1 MTFICVSIFVE
12 DVVTAAADGE
22 AARAVG
28 ADLIEWRVDSVA
40 DDIALVERLVRD
52 SPLPCIVTCRGREE
66 GGEYGGDEPQRLA
79 LLEHVG
85 LHARPRFL
93 DVELAAFE
101 RSANL
106 RQKVKLAIRHPEQLR
121 ELDSTLILSS
131 HDFTGRPVDLLRRVE
146 RMAGEPACGVIKV
159 AWMARS
165 VRDNLEAFEILRAR
179 HKPTIALC
187 MGPMG
192 LMSRVLAPKFGALL
206 TFASLRPAGAT
217 APGQPTVE
225 ELVQGYRFR
234 RVDADTRVYGVIGW
248 PVEHSHSPAIHNA
261 AFERTKFNGVYLP
274 LPVAPDEIA
283 FRTTLEALL
292 DDKPLTFR
300 GASVTIPHKTH
311 LLEFVRGRGGQ
322 VEESAE
328 VAGAA
333 NTLIVLDDGSLE
345 ARNTDVPGIVESVAA
360 ALGTEAGELKT
371 RRIAVIGAGGMA
383 RAAIAGFARLGC
395 TVLIHHRD
403 FDKARRLSDEFTARL
418 SEQDRCGKVIAS
430 RIEKVCASCCDVLIN
445 ATPVGM
451 AGGPAPNG
459 LPFPLVGGSDGAW
472 SHSTLIVESVYAPPM
487 TPLLDLARRRGVR
500 ALGGFDLLRRQAFH
514 QFRAWTGHDLNFE
527 DFLACLPDLERS
539 EAEM

>member
-1 MTFICVSIFVE
+1 MLMTFICVSIFVE

-22 AARAVG
+22 AARAAG
-28 ADLIEWRVDSVA
+28 ADLIEWRVDTVA

-66 GGEYGGDEPQRLA
+66 GGEYGGDEPQGLA

-93 DVELAAFE
+93 DVELAAFA

-121 ELDSTLILSS
+121 ELDSTLILSI

-206 TFASLRPAGAT
+206 TFASLRPGGAT

-225 ELVQGYRFR
+225 ELVQGFRFR
-234 RVDADTRVYGVIGW
+234 RIGPDTRVFGVIGW
-248 PVEHSHSPAIHNA
+248 PVEHSRSPAIHNA
-261 AFERTKFNGVYLP
+261 AFERIDFDGVYLP

-292 DDKPLTFR
+292 ADSALTFR

-311 LLEFVRGRGGQ
+311 LLEFVRKRGGRIDEAAQ
-322 VEESAE
+322 A
-328 VAGAA
+328 AGAA
-333 NTLIVLDDGSLE
+333 NTLVVGEDGRLQ
-345 ARNTDVPGIVESVAA
+345 ACNTDVSGIVASVAA
-360 ALGTEAGELKT
+360 ALDVDEKRLSD
-371 RRIAVIGAGGMA
+371 RRLAVIGAGGMA
-383 RAAIAGFARLGC
+383 RAAIAGFARLGG
-395 TVLIHHRD
+395 TIVIHHRD
-403 FDKARRLSDEFTARL
+403 FGKAQRLAEEFAGRAKVSGWSAKIVAARL
-418 SEQDRCGKVIAS
+418 
-430 RIEKVCASCCDVLIN
+430 EKVCASCCDIIIN

-451 AGGPAPNG
+451 VGGPDPEG
-459 LPFPLVGGSDGAW
+459 LPFPMDNAAQGIPRWSNQTLVVD
-472 SHSTLIVESVYAPPM
+472 TVYAPAL
-487 TPLLDLARRRGVR
+487 TPLLRFAAAHG
-500 ALGGFDLLRRQAFH
+500 AATLGGADLLLRQAFG
-514 QFRAWTGHDLNFE
+514 QFERWTGGGLTFE
-527 DFLACLPDLERS
+527 QFARTARP
-539 EAEM
+539 AG

>member
-1 MTFICVSIFVE
+1 MLMTFICVSIFVE

-22 AARAVG
+22 AARAAG

-93 DVELAAFE
+93 DVELAAFA

-131 HDFTGRPVDLLRRVE
+131 HDFTGRPIDLLRRVE

-225 ELVQGYRFR
+225 ELVNGYRFR
-234 RVDADTRVYGVIGW
+234 RIGPDTRVFGVIGW
-248 PVEHSHSPAIHNA
+248 PVEHSRSPAIHNA
-261 AFERTKFNGVYLP
+261 AFERIDFDGVYLP

-292 DDKPLTFR
+292 ADSALTFR

-311 LLEFVRGRGGQ
+311 LLEFVRKRGGRIDEAAQ
-322 VEESAE
+322 A
-328 VAGAA
+328 AGAA
-333 NTLIVLDDGSLE
+333 NTLVVGDDGHIE
-345 ARNTDVPGIVESVAA
+345 ACNTDVRGIIASVAE
-360 ALGTEAGELKT
+360 ALDCHEGRLGD
-371 RRIAVIGAGGMA
+371 RRVAVIGAGGMA
-383 RAAIAGFARLGC
+383 RAAVAGFARLGA
-395 TVLIHHRD
+395 TIVIHHRD
-403 FDKARRLSDEFTARL
+403 VNKARRLAEEFHSRA
-418 SEQDRCGKVIAS
+418 GAS
-430 RIEKVCASCCDVLIN
+430 GWRSKIVAAHLEKVCASCCDIIIN

-451 AGGPAPNG
+451 VGGPDPQG
-459 LPFPLVGGSDGAW
+459 LPFPMDNAAKGNLRWSRQTLVVD
-472 SHSTLIVESVYAPPM
+472 TVYAPSQ
-487 TPLLDLARRRGVR
+487 TPLLRFAAAHG
-500 ALGGFDLLRRQAFH
+500 AATLGGEGLLLRQAFG
-514 QFRAWTGHDLNFE
+514 QFEQWTGGGLTFD
-527 DFLACLPDLERS
+527 DFTRAARP
-539 EAEM
+539 AG